1 MLFTAES
8 VERLVERLSQLPGIG
23 RKTAQ
28 RLAMYILK
36 LSRDEVVGLAK
47 AIVNAKDRVKYCSTC
62 YNITEDNPCII
73 CASPKRDRSS
83 ICVVEEP
90 SDLFA
95 LEKTNEYRGLYHVLG
110 GALSP
115 LDGIG
120 PEGLKIKELLSRIT
134 PELHEVILALNPNVE
149 GETTALYISKLLKP
163 LGVKVSRIARG
174 VPIGSDLEHSD
185 EATLARAL
193 EGRITL

>member
-8 VERLVERLSQLPGIG
+8 VEQLVKRLSQLPGIG

-36 LSRDEVVGLAK
+36 LPRDEVVSLAK
-47 AIVNAKDRVKYCSTC
+47 AIVSAKDRVKYCSSC
-62 YNITEDNPCII
+62 YNITEDDLCII

-83 ICVVEEP
+83 ICVVGDP
-90 SDLFA
+90 SDVFA
-95 LEKTNEYRGLYHVLG
+95 LEKTNEYNGLYHVLG

-120 PEGLKIKELLSRIT
+120 PEGLRIKELLSRIT
-134 PELHEVILALNPNVE
+134 PELREIILALNPNVE

-174 VPIGSDLEHSD
+174 VPIGSELEQSD
-185 EATLARAL
+185 EATLAQAL

>member
-8 VERLVERLSQLPGIG
+8 VEQLVKRLSQLPGIG

-36 LSRDEVVGLAK
+36 LPRDEVVSLAK
-47 AIVNAKDRVKYCSTC
+47 AIVSAKDRVKYCSTC
-62 YNITEDNPCII
+62 YNITEDDPCII

-83 ICVVEEP
+83 ICVVGEP
-90 SDLFA
+90 SDVFA
-95 LEKTNEYRGLYHVLG
+95 LEKTNEYNGLYHVLG

-115 LDGIG
+115 LDGVG
-120 PEGLKIKELLSRIT
+120 PEGLRIKELLSRIT
-134 PELHEVILALNPNVE
+134 PELREIILALNPNVE

-174 VPIGSDLEHSD
+174 VPIGSELEHSD

>member
-8 VERLVERLSQLPGIG
+8 VEQLVKRLSQLPGIG

-36 LSRDEVVGLAK
+36 LPRDEVVSLAK
-47 AIVNAKDRVKYCSTC
+47 AIVNAKDRVKYCSSC
-62 YNITEDNPCII
+62 YNITEDDLCII

-83 ICVVEEP
+83 ICVVGEP
-90 SDLFA
+90 SDVFA
-95 LEKTNEYRGLYHVLG
+95 LEKTNEYNGLYHVLG

-120 PEGLKIKELLSRIT
+120 PEGLRIKELLSRIT
-134 PELHEVILALNPNVE
+134 PELREIILALNPNVE

-174 VPIGSDLEHSD
+174 VPIGSELEQSD

>member
-8 VERLVERLSQLPGIG
+8 VEQLVKRLSQLPGIG

-36 LSRDEVVGLAK
+36 LPRDEVVSLAK
-47 AIVNAKDRVKYCSTC
+47 AIVSAKDRVKYCSTC
-62 YNITEDNPCII
+62 YNITEDDPCII

-83 ICVVEEP
+83 ICVVGEP
-90 SDLFA
+90 SDVFA
-95 LEKTNEYRGLYHVLG
+95 LEKTNEYNGLYHVLG

-115 LDGIG
+115 LDGVG
-120 PEGLKIKELLSRIT
+120 PEGLRIKELLSRTT
-134 PELHEVILALNPNVE
+134 PELREIILALNPNVE

-174 VPIGSDLEHSD
+174 VPIGSELEHSD